1 MDGRGRRRDRARGA
15 RIVKTRVAVALL
27 ALAAGCQKT
36 PEPMALPPIVVQ
48 SPIRLPITVVEGAS
62 ARWYLAANSPP
73 RYGEPVPI
81 QMTAY
86 CLTRTQTRRG
96 RYVRAGIVAADP
108 KLFPLARYIELY
120 VGRRYLGRFLID
132 DTGRLIKGNI
142 IDIWM
147 PTCREARLFGR
158 RNGTAVLVPREP
170 TVTLAGQ
177 ARGQGS
183 ENRGQASK
191 AP

>member
-1 MDGRGRRRDRARGA
+1 MTRRSPDAL
-15 RIVKTRVAVALL
+15 VAL
-27 ALAAGCQKT
+27 
-36 PEPMALPPIVVQ
+36 MALLLGITACASEDAPLPLPPVVVQ
-48 SPIRLPITVVEGAS
+48 SPLRLPAAVVEGAS
-62 ARWYLAANSPP
+62 LKWYLAADAPP
-73 RYGEPVPI
+73 RYGDPVPV

-86 CLTRTQTRRG
+86 CLTRNTTRRG

-108 KLFPLARYIELY
+108 KLFPLSRYIELY

-170 TVTLAGQ
+170 TVTLAGEK
-177 ARGQGS
+177 RD
-183 ENRGQASK
+183 
-191 AP
+191 

>member
-1 MDGRGRRRDRARGA
+1 M
-15 RIVKTRVAVALL
+15 KTRVAIALL
-27 ALAAGCQKT
+27 ALAEGCQKT
-36 PEPMALPPIVVQ
+36 PEPIALPPIVVQ

-177 ARGQGS
+177 KRD
-183 ENRGQASK
+183 
-191 AP
+191 

>member
-1 MDGRGRRRDRARGA
+1 MRFRRGLPASVAAVFLTGCDGSQPPVVMPPVV
-15 RIVKTRVAVALL
+15 IQSPLL
-27 ALAAGCQKT
+27 
-36 PEPMALPPIVVQ
+36 LPATVVQ
-48 SPIRLPITVVEGAS
+48 GAS
-62 ARWYLAANSPP
+62 PRWYLAANAPP
-73 RYGEPVPI
+73 RYGEPVPV

-86 CLTRTQTRRG
+86 CLTRNTTRRG

-120 VGRRYLGRFLID
+120 VDRRYLGRFLID

-177 ARGQGS
+177 ER
-183 ENRGQASK
+183 E
-191 AP
+191 